1 MVVVLTDEQRAA
13 ISAKYRISA
22 SRMAVIP
29 NGVDVARFSG
39 SGERRLQARPRLLFV
54 GRLAVQ
60 KNLPMLLEALVGVS
74 EQFDTVLVGDG
85 PLENELRA
93 SVTRLGL
100 TNVRFYG
107 RADGQELVEL
117 YRTADIFV
125 LPSEREGMPLVL
137 LEALAMGLPIVA
149 TDVPGSRDVVIPG
162 DNGLLV
168 PLGDPDAL
176 RDALLTITSDG
187 DLFRRMSASS
197 LHLAEKYSWG
207 SISGEFERIYSHISE
222 TSR

>member
-1 MVVVLTDEQRAA
+1 
-13 ISAKYRISA
+13 
-22 SRMAVIP
+22 
-29 NGVDVARFSG
+29 
-39 SGERRLQARPRLLFV
+39 
-54 GRLAVQ
+54 
-60 KNLPMLLEALVGVS
+60 
-74 EQFDTVLVGDG
+74 
-85 PLENELRA
+85 
-93 SVTRLGL
+93 
-100 TNVRFYG
+100 
-107 RADGQELVEL
+107 
-117 YRTADIFV
+117 
-125 LPSEREGMPLVL
+125 
-137 LEALAMGLPIVA
+137 MGLPIVA